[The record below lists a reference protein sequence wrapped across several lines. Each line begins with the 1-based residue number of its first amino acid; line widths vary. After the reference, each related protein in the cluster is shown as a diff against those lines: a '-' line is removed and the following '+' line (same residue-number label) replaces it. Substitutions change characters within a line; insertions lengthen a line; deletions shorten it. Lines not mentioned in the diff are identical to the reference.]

1 MVEQTTQ
8 VPRRRVIEL
17 LLAEDVPYL
26 GKLGE
31 IVTVKPGYARN
42 YLIPH
47 GLATVAT
54 DHNKR
59 MVEQHRKRQQE
70 AMAQKIK
77 GIRKLAEDVSKYS
90 VTLEANADAEG
101 HLYGSITAPQIS
113 KALKTAGFDID
124 VDQVRLEGHLKETGM
139 YTIKLH
145 LHSEVEAEVKVWVVP
160 TASGATGS

>member
-8 VPRRRVIEL
+8 VPRRRGIEL
-17 LLAEDVPYL
+17 LLAEDVPFL

-31 IVTVKPGYARN
+31 IVTVKPGFARN

-70 AMAQKIK
+70 AVAQKVRN
-77 GIRKLAEDVSKYS
+77 IRKLAEEVGKYS

-113 KALKTAGFDID
+113 KALKNAGFDID
-124 VDQVRLEGHLKETGM
+124 VDQVRLDGHLKETGM

-145 LHSEVEAEVKVWVVP
+145 LHAEVETDVKVWVVP
-160 TASGATGS
+160 TSSGTAGA

>member
-1 MVEQTTQ
+1 MVESTTQ
-8 VPRRRVIEL
+8 LPRKRGIEL
-17 LLAEDVPYL
+17 LLAEDVPPL

-59 MVEQHRKRQQE
+59 MVEQHRKRHQE
-70 AMAQKIK
+70 AQQQKIK
-77 GIRKLAEDVSKYS
+77 NLRKLAEDVSKYS

-101 HLYGSITAPQIS
+101 HLYGSITSPQIS
-113 KALKTAGFDID
+113 KALKAAGFDIGI
-124 VDQVRLEGHLKETGM
+124 DQIRLEGHLKETGM

-145 LHSEVEAEVKVWVVP
+145 LHSEVEADVKVWVVP
-160 TASGATGS
+160 TASGANS

>member
-1 MVEQTTQ
+1 MAEQTTQ
-8 VPRRRVIEL
+8 LPRKRGIEL
-17 LLAEDVPYL
+17 LLAEDVSPL

-59 MVEQHRKRQQE
+59 MVEQHRKRHQE
-70 AMAQKIK
+70 AQQQKIK
-77 GIRKLAEDVSKYS
+77 NLRKLAEDVSKYS

-101 HLYGSITAPQIS
+101 HLYGSITSPQIS
-113 KALKTAGFDID
+113 KALKAAGFDIGI
-124 VDQVRLEGHLKETGM
+124 DQIRLEGHLKETGM

-145 LHSEVEAEVKVWVVP
+145 LHSEVEADVKVWVVP
-160 TASGATGS
+160 TASGANA